1 MSIKRSVQQQ
11 FGPVADQYASFNYH
25 AAGPDLEPMLEA
37 GQMSGQERVLDIGSG
52 PGHTALL
59 YATKARE
66 VVASDPTEAM
76 LDQGRRL
83 AAERGLD
90 NIRFERTTAERLPF
104 ADDSFD
110 RVTSRQSAH
119 HYADVR
125 IALREV
131 ARVLSWRGR
140 FVLIDTMSPEDDEF
154 DAFLNQIELLRDSS
168 HVRDYRISEW
178 REMFESVGF
187 ELEDVASWDIPLE
200 FEEWVTRSRTP
211 DDEVAELRS
220 CLDAASE
227 RVRERFG
234 VDDRGN
240 WSVPVG
246 LVVGVPR
253 R

>member
-1 MSIKRSVQQQ
+1 
-11 FGPVADQYASFNYH
+11 
-25 AAGPDLEPMLEA
+25 
-37 GQMSGQERVLDIGSG
+37 
-52 PGHTALL
+52 
-59 YATKARE
+59 
-66 VVASDPTEAM
+66 M

-83 AAERGLD
+83 AAELGLE

-220 CLDAASE
+220 CLEAASE